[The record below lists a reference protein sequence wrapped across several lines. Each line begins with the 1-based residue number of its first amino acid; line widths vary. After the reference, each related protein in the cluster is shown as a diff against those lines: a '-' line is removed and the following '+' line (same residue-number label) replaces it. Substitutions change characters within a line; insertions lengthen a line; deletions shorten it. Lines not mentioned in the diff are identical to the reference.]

1 MQDDGIVLYR
11 RFLDGDEKGLAELIS
26 LYHHG
31 LLRFICGYV
40 HDFALAE
47 DLLQEVFV
55 QIYMRRT
62 FKAIDG
68 VSFKTYLYKIAR
80 NKCLN
85 ELKHRKRKK
94 ELSLDALTEKNAPLT
109 EKVPDGILYA
119 TENADDTLENKQ
131 RTALIHTALSRLKD
145 EYREVLLLKY
155 FDDLP
160 PERIAKITGKKI
172 KQVYNLL
179 ARGKVALK
187 EELLKGGTDYED
199 F

>member
-11 RFLDGDEKGLAELIS
+11 RFLDGDEKGLEELIS

-31 LLRFICGYV
+31 LLRFIYGYV

-85 ELKHRKRKK
+85 ELKRRKRKK
-94 ELSLDALTEKNAPLT
+94 ELSLDALAEKNAPLT
-109 EKVPDGILYA
+109 EKLPDGIFYA
-119 TENADDTLENKQ
+119 AENADDTLENKQ

-155 FDDLP
+155 FDGLP
-160 PERIAKITGKKI
+160 PERIAKITGRKI

-187 EELLKGGTDYED
+187 EELLKGGINYEE

>member
-11 RFLDGDEKGLAELIS
+11 RFLDGDEKGLEELIS
-26 LYHHG
+26 LYHRG
-31 LLRFICGYV
+31 LLRFIYGYV

-85 ELKHRKRKK
+85 ELKRRKRKK
-94 ELSLDALTEKNAPLT
+94 ELSLDALAEKNAPLT
-109 EKVPDGILYA
+109 EKLPEGILYA
-119 TENADDTLENKQ
+119 TENADDTLENSQ

-155 FDDLP
+155 FDGLP
-160 PERIAKITGKKI
+160 PERIAKITGRKI

-187 EELLKGGTDYED
+187 DELLKGGTDYED

>member
-11 RFLDGDEKGLAELIS
+11 RFLDGDEKGLEELIS
-26 LYHHG
+26 LYHRG
-31 LLRFICGYV
+31 LLRFIYGYV

-85 ELKHRKRKK
+85 ELKRRKRKK
-94 ELSLDALTEKNAPLT
+94 ELSLDALAEKNAPLT
-109 EKVPDGILYA
+109 EKLPEGILYA
-119 TENADDTLENKQ
+119 TENADDTLENSQ

-155 FDDLP
+155 FDGLP
-160 PERIAKITGKKI
+160 PERIAKITGRKI

-187 EELLKGGTDYED
+187 DELLKGGTNYED